1 MKSQWTDWVIA
12 LVVVIGLGSV
22 AALESSD
29 AAAPAPQF
37 VMR

>member
-12 LVVVIGLGSV
+12 LVVVVGLGSV
-22 AALESSD
+22 AALESSE
-29 AAAPAPQF
+29 ATAPAAQF